1 MWTCPECKK
10 EIEDDCDLCYYCG
23 YSTSSLPSNKKKHK
37 TAEKPSEPNAQEIDF
52 VARKN
57 TTDED
62 ILSSIAVVILVIG
75 ILSSIVL
82 FAMSGNAG
90 DDGKW
95 SIIGVGVAVLISSI
109 GAWALLKVISNI
121 SISLKKIALNS
132 KPTNCI

>member
-23 YSTSSLPSNKKKHK
+23 YSISSLQANKKNAKQQKK
-37 TAEKPSEPNAQEIDF
+37 TSEPNAQEVNF
-52 VARKN
+52 VACKN

-82 FAMSGNAG
+82 FEMSGN
-90 DDGKW
+90 DDVKW
-95 SIIGVGVAVLISSI
+95 ATIGAAIAVLISAI

-121 SISLKKIALNS
+121 STSLKKIAWGS
-132 KPTNCI
+132 KSNNCI